1 MGTVY
6 SGYPNGRVGQLDQQ
20 FAAKENIIPL
30 IRQKNNIIDYKGL
43 LKLGIQAEPDTIV
56 YINEKRIRIG
66 KTGIYELDYSVLIKS
81 LWFETDTIAL
91 IDYIY

>member
-20 FAAKENIIPL
+20 FTAKENIIPL
-30 IRQKNNIIDYKGL
+30 IRQKDNIIDYKGL

-81 LWFETDTIAL
+81 LWFETDTVAL